1 MVSLGEGSLMV
12 YQKDSEEVDRGRSGE
27 DLVVFLLKQIGCM
40 VIPSRDYCGPGQ
52 DRAPRLAGRDGFM
65 ATLDL
70 RAPVFSVKEA
80 IDGNGNQ
87 VLVCKRI
94 EKGTCGVTHFATCSH
109 ANEFSRNR
117 KAKP

>member
-1 MVSLGEGSLMV
+1 ME
-12 YQKDSEEVDRGRSGE
+12 DRYMTTTICRGCGKP
-27 DLVVFLLKQIGCM
+27 VVFAVDEFGKTQI
-40 VIPSRDYCGPGQ
+40 
-52 DRAPRLAGRDGFM
+52 
-65 ATLDL
+65 LDM

-87 VLVCKRI
+87 VLVCNRI